1 MVKAEVTEYV
11 IWADTGTWPSE
22 LSLFYHRK
30 DYWMFHQRNCREVRT
45 VMDHEAEIGRE
56 WTEKIERL
64 EEMMKCEMESENAF
78 GR

>member
-1 MVKAEVTEYV
+1 
-11 IWADTGTWPSE
+11 
-22 LSLFYHRK
+22 
-30 DYWMFHQRNCREVRT
+30 
-45 VMDHEAEIGRE
+45 MDHEAEIGRE